1 MRPIYCGLAAL
12 LTTATLASAQPSTA
26 SKAQLKLTN
35 AMPGVNIDVY
45 MDAGKTATVTIGA
58 NGEAALDLDFLNLGK
73 PSGQLYVET
82 CKDGQR
88 VRIISDGTIV
98 PTDDGCDRKPVGAL
112 FAFTC
117 KGITLNLAAVK
128 ASFACGGL
136 PKWTYAAPGA
146 VLPFLFDFGDNG
158 SPMSPPVGAPPAQQ
172 PVASAPAVPPAA
184 PTPPPTTPQPPAAPT
199 TIDPSG
205 TYDVSVCTVV
215 FDPASHN
222 AVLRFCE
229 LVRQILASAS
239 NGGVTFTANAP
250 WVTIGGT
257 YNTTT
262 GEFSLGSSGTV
273 AGFPNVA
280 ATLRGNVTFTGT
292 FFGELEIGSNGALPA
307 GQPIRIQVRA
317 QKR

>member
-1 MRPIYCGLAAL
+1 MRTIYCGLAAWLMTGTL
-12 LTTATLASAQPSTA
+12 LSAQPPA
-26 SKAQLKLTN
+26 AAKAHIKLTH
-35 AMPGVNIDVY
+35 AIPGSNIDVY
-45 MDAGKTATVTIGA
+45 MDAGKTATVTVGA
-58 NGEAALDLDFLNLGK
+58 NGEAAVDLDVLNLGK
-73 PSGQLYVET
+73 PSGQLYIET
-82 CKDGQR
+82 CKDGVR

-117 KGITLNLAAVK
+117 KGITLNLAAAK

-136 PKWTYAAPGA
+136 PKWTYAAPA
-146 VLPFLFDFGDNG
+146 AIVPFLFGGDNG
-158 SPMSPPVGAPPAQQ
+158 SPISPPAGAQPAQP
-172 PVASAPAVPPAA
+172 PVASTPAVTPAA
-184 PTPPPTTPQPPAAPT
+184 PAPSPAAPQPAAPT

-273 AGFPNVA
+273 AGFANVA
-280 ATLRGNVTFTGT
+280 VTLRGNVTFTGT
-292 FFGELEIGSNGALPA
+292 FFGELEIGSNGALPG